1 MEPQE
6 GEEEYEEVL
15 VMVNFE
21 ALDGADIFK
30 GGQQVEISGL
40 GGPTPRC
47 RLGELDFQGRHEY
60 SLGTQLFFEE
70 SPSTRFLGQS
80 VNCVTFSLSA
90 PPKPAESVPVDKTST
105 DKLHPAARQE
115 EA

>member
-1 MEPQE
+1 MELKD
-6 GEEEYEEVL
+6 GEDEYEEVL

-30 GGQQVEISGL
+30 AGQQLELSGL

-80 VNCVTFSLSA
+80 VNCVNFSLSA
-90 PPKPAESVPVDKTST
+90 PPKPSDTVSEDKTST
-105 DKLHPAARQE
+105 DKLHPTAQQQE
-115 EA
+115 S